1 MAKKVAERRV
11 PPPPQ
16 PISGQGGYP
25 PNCWVWDSID
35 MTLAVEDA
43 NSRLAFILAGV
54 DASFFIT
61 WIFGNLV
68 TAKSLATALS

>member
-1 MAKKVAERRV
+1 
-11 PPPPQ
+11 
-16 PISGQGGYP
+16 
-25 PNCWVWDSID
+25 

-54 DASFFIT
+54 DAGFLNT
-61 WIFGNLV
+61 WIFRNLV